1 MKDNYGNG
9 VPQQEVTLRVSPSEG
24 VTPSNNAIYTTNT
37 TQFLRK
43 LTATKAG
50 VYQVTATLENGDSMQ
65 QTVTYVPNVANA
77 EITLAAS
84 KDPLIADNNDLTTL
98 TATVADTEAMR

>member
-24 VTPSNNAIYTTNT
+24 VTPSNNAIYTTNHDGN
-37 TQFLRK
+37 FYELYRYK
-43 LTATKAG
+43 SRGLSSDG
-50 VYQVTATLENGDSMQ
+50 NLENGDSMQ

-84 KDPLIADNNDLTTL
+84 AI
-98 TATVADTEAMR
+98 R